1 MKDIY
6 EVLRQKEFDLARVRG
21 EVDALL
27 LVLPLLEE
35 TDHLAVAAPEPPAPQ
50 LYHRNRWPLKLGE
63 RPPVLPGTE
72 T

>member
-6 EVLRQKEFDLARVRG
+6 ELLRQKEFDLERVRG
-21 EVDALL
+21 EVEALL

-35 TDHLAVAAPEPPAPQ
+35 AEHVVVAALEPTAPQ

-63 RPPVLPGTE
+63 LPPVFPGSE

>member
-1 MKDIY
+1 
-6 EVLRQKEFDLARVRG
+6 
-21 EVDALL
+21 
-27 LVLPLLEE
+27 LLEE